1 MKSATRC
8 IRKVSIQCKWNKMKS
23 IQKLVAL
30 LLFFSWN
37 KYKNSDVP
45 VTTSV
50 TIQMYVS
57 DDWPFWCFTSM
68 HGFLT
73 SLLGWWCRV
82 LFQSSEAEGCGWNP
96 VVTNPTLKLLAL
108 WEEECDSILWRRD
121 WLLLEASEVKFS
133 RFQKRS
139 ATLTYTWSRKYLK
152 SF

>member
-37 KYKNSDVP
+37 KYKNSDFP

-57 DDWPFWCFTSM
+57 DDRLFWCFTSM
-68 HGFLT
+68 HCFLT

-82 LFQSSEAEGCGWNP
+82 LFQSSEAEGPC
-96 VVTNPTLKLLAL
+96 LKSR
-108 WEEECDSILWRRD
+108 CHQSYPKVISFVRRRVRFD
-121 WLLLEASEVKFS
+121 LVK
-133 RFQKRS
+133 
-139 ATLTYTWSRKYLK
+139 ATLIALRGFRGEVLQVPEKISNLAIHLEQKA
-152 SF
+152 F